1 MRGMFCTK
9 LLKHVSTLSKKKKDF
24 MCKFVSINIK
34 CPSWQSKDV
43 FVTWWML
50 QRITSFKKSGMWL
63 RPVMSCVCCLHTGR
77 LIHIWNHNVLTEHCS
92 IEILGPRKKT
102 KKSLLP
108 EIAVA
113 YRGVRRHM
121 WLRGNANYNVLLFVV
136 RPQRCWSRPLMSM
149 MQLHAQ

>member
-1 MRGMFCTK
+1 MFCTK
-9 LLKHVSTLSKKKKDF
+9 LLKHVSTLSKKKKKDYF

-102 KKSLLP
+102 KKEACYQRLQLLI
-108 EIAVA
+108 EVCGDICGFAA
-113 YRGVRRHM
+113 MLIIMYYCLWSGH
-121 WLRGNANYNVLLFVV
+121 NVVEVV
-136 RPQRCWSRPLMSM
+136 L
-149 MQLHAQ
+149 